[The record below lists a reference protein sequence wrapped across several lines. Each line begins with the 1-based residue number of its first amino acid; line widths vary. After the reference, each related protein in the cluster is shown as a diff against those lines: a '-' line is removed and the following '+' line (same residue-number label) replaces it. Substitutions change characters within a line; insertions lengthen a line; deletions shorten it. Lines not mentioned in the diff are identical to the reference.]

1 MNRFLDKLNARLDR
15 DLAPLCIGLDPDP
28 GRKPDR
34 YPDLLSWNRAII
46 AATAD
51 IAAAYKPNIA
61 FYEALGR
68 AGHDLLAATLA
79 AIPPE
84 TPVILDAK
92 RGDIGS
98 TAAAYARACF
108 DVWDVDAV
116 TLSPYLGEDSIR
128 PITAYQERYAFILG
142 HTSNPGAAQVQGL
155 THFGRPIYQHIV
167 RMATAWGSGNVGLV
181 VGATWPEAL
190 RAVRTLAPDAWFL
203 IPGVGAQG
211 GDAATAMAAAVR
223 TDGRGALISVS
234 RGVALAEDHRRAALA
249 YVEQI
254 QNAPPQPKPNADP
267 ALTDFALALFDI
279 GAIRFGEFTL
289 ASGQQSPVYID
300 LRLLISHPPLLARA
314 ARFYAR
320 LISGLP
326 ADRLAGVPY
335 AALPLGTAV
344 SLETGVPLIYPR
356 KEPKTHGRARQIEG
370 TFSHNDRV
378 IVIEDLITTAGSLIK
393 SIDALREAGLIVEHA
408 AALIDREQGGPE
420 NLARTGVQSHTLLTL
435 TQLLDILL
443 REGRM
448 TAAQYARVRRYRQMQ

>member
-1 MNRFLDKLNARLDR
+1 
-15 DLAPLCIGLDPDP
+15 
-28 GRKPDR
+28 
-34 YPDLLSWNRAII
+34 
-46 AATAD
+46 
-51 IAAAYKPNIA
+51 
-61 FYEALGR
+61 
-68 AGHDLLAATLA
+68 
-79 AIPPE
+79 
-84 TPVILDAK
+84 
-92 RGDIGS
+92 
-98 TAAAYARACF
+98 
-108 DVWDVDAV
+108 
-116 TLSPYLGEDSIR
+116 
-128 PITAYQERYAFILG
+128 
-142 HTSNPGAAQVQGL
+142 
-155 THFGRPIYQHIV
+155 
-167 RMATAWGSGNVGLV
+167 
-181 VGATWPEAL
+181 
-190 RAVRTLAPDAWFL
+190 
-203 IPGVGAQG
+203 
-211 GDAATAMAAAVR
+211 MAAAVR

-254 QNAPPQPKPNADP
+254 QNAPPQPEPNADP

>member
-15 DLAPLCIGLDPDP
+15 GLAPLCIGLDPDP

-128 PITAYQERYAFILG
+128 PFTAYQERYAFILG

-211 GDAATAMAAAVR
+211 GDAAAAMAAAVR

-254 QNAPPQPKPNADP
+254 QNAPPHPEPNADP

-393 SIDALREAGLIVEHA
+393 SIDALREAGLIVEHT